1 MFRLFYIFYQV
12 LLLFMVPFLFLQFL
26 CKKKIKGF
34 KEQFVVQFFGYSNV
48 TQESNK
54 ILKKNVVWVHAVS
67 LGEVQGVTPLLEKLH
82 AIEPDR
88 MIFLTVTTKTAW
100 DYMQQYMKT
109 IILLDAQKFKME
121 VLPLDFPWAI
131 KRFCKDLK
139 PSVLVLMETEI
150 WPNLIRSCKMNKA
163 RVILVNGRL
172 SPGSFRAYKMGKR
185 FFCGILNEIDVVVA
199 QSDKDSDRFKE
210 LGYEKEVPVFGN
222 LKFDVRPKKHH
233 LVNGGELRS
242 RLAKKTVWLALSTRE
257 GEEKEISTSWKQR
270 TFSEKDEV
278 LIIVPRHPERFYKV
292 LREVELGGCTADTKT
307 NFLRQKNTYSKGC
320 PSILIG
326 DSIGEVQM
334 YLAASDLVLIGGSV
348 ISRGGQN
355 PLEACIQKK
364 TIFFGSYMF
373 NFENISNDLIK
384 EKGAVQIKTYQEWF
398 SEGEKILNDENRW
411 KSLRDNAFDFISR
424 RGGSSEKYADLI
436 LNDQQS
442 FNSNH

>member
-1 MFRLFYIFYQV
+1 
-12 LLLFMVPFLFLQFL
+12 MVR
-26 CKKKIKGF
+26 
-34 KEQFVVQFFGYSNV
+34 FFGYSNV
-48 TQESNK
+48 IQGSNK
-54 ILKKNVVWVHAVS
+54 RLKKNLVWIHAVS

-82 AIEPDR
+82 ERGPDCT
-88 MIFLTVTTKTAW
+88 IFLTVTTKTAW
-100 DYMQQYMKT
+100 DYMQQYLKT
-109 IILLDAQKFKME
+109 VIFLDAQKFKME
-121 VLPLDFPWAI
+121 ILPLDFPWAT

-150 WPNLIRSCKMNKA
+150 WPNLIRSCKMNKT

-172 SPGSFRAYKMGKR
+172 SPGSFRAYKMGKM
-185 FFCGILNEIDVVVA
+185 FFRRILNEIDVVVA

-210 LGYEKEVPVFGN
+210 LGYEKKVSVVSN

-257 GEEKEISTSWKQR
+257 GEEKEISTLWKQR
-270 TFSEKDEV
+270 MFSEKDEV

-292 LREVELGGCTADTKT
+292 LREVEIAGCIADTKT
-307 NFLRQKNTYSKGC
+307 NFLRQESIYSKKC

-334 YLAASDLVLIGGSV
+334 YLAASDMVLIGGSV
-348 ISRGGQN
+348 IRKGGQN

-364 TIFFGSYMF
+364 IIFFGNYMF

-384 EKGAVQIKTYQEWF
+384 EKGAVLIKTYNEWF
-398 SEGEKILNDENRW
+398 SEGQKILNDENRCN
-411 KSLRDNAFDFISR
+411 SLRDNAFDFIAR

-436 LNDQQS
+436 LND
-442 FNSNH
+442 

>member
-1 MFRLFYIFYQV
+1 
-12 LLLFMVPFLFLQFL
+12 MVR
-26 CKKKIKGF
+26 
-34 KEQFVVQFFGYSNV
+34 FFGYSDV
-48 TQESNK
+48 IQGSHK
-54 ILKKNVVWVHAVS
+54 RLKKNLVWIHAVS

-82 AIEPDR
+82 ERVPDCT
-88 MIFLTVTTKTAW
+88 IFLTVTTKTAW
-100 DYMQQYMKT
+100 DYMQQYLKT
-109 IILLDAQKFKME
+109 VIFLDAQKFRME
-121 VLPLDFPWAI
+121 ILPLDFPWAT
-131 KRFCKDLK
+131 KRFCQDLK
-139 PSVLVLMETEI
+139 PSVLALMETEI
-150 WPNLIRSCKMNKA
+150 WPNLIRSCKMNKT
-163 RVILVNGRL
+163 RVIVVNGRL
-172 SPGSFRAYKMGKR
+172 SPGSFRAYKMGKM
-185 FFCGILNEIDVVVA
+185 FFRKILNEIDIVVA
-199 QSDKDSDRFKE
+199 QSDKDSERFKE
-210 LGYEKEVPVFGN
+210 LGYEKKISVVSN

-233 LVNGGELRS
+233 LVNGEELRS

-257 GEEKEISTSWKQR
+257 GEEKEISSLWKQR
-270 TFSEKDEV
+270 IFSEKDEV

-292 LREVELGGCTADTKT
+292 LREVEITGCITDTKT
-307 NFLRQKNTYSKGC
+307 NFLKQESMYPKKC

-334 YLAASDLVLIGGSV
+334 YLAASDIVLIGGSV
-348 ISRGGQN
+348 IRKGGQN

-364 TIFFGSYMF
+364 IIFFGSYMF

-384 EKGAVQIKTYQEWF
+384 EKGAVLIKTYQEWF

>member
-1 MFRLFYIFYQV
+1 MSRLFYIFYLI
-12 LLLFMVPFLFLQFL
+12 LLLSLVPFLFVQFL

-34 KEQFVVQFFGYSNV
+34 KEQFMVRFFGYSDV
-48 TQESNK
+48 IHDSNK
-54 ILKKNVVWVHAVS
+54 RLKKNLVWIHAVS

-82 AIEPDR
+82 ERGPDR

-100 DYMQQYMKT
+100 DYMQQYLKT
-109 IILLDAQKFKME
+109 VIFLDAQKFKME
-121 VLPLDFPWAI
+121 ILPLDFPWAT

-150 WPNLIRSCKMNKA
+150 WPNLIRSCKMNKT

-185 FFCGILNEIDVVVA
+185 FFRGILNEIDAVVA
-199 QSDKDSDRFKE
+199 QSDKDSERFKE

-270 TFSEKDEV
+270 MFSEKDEV

-292 LREVELGGCTADTKT
+292 LREVEIIGCIADTKT
-307 NFLRQKNTYSKGC
+307 NFLRQESIYPKGM
-320 PSILIG
+320 S
-326 DSIGEVQM
+326 
-334 YLAASDLVLIGGSV
+334 
-348 ISRGGQN
+348 
-355 PLEACIQKK
+355 
-364 TIFFGSYMF
+364 
-373 NFENISNDLIK
+373 
-384 EKGAVQIKTYQEWF
+384 
-398 SEGEKILNDENRW
+398 
-411 KSLRDNAFDFISR
+411 
-424 RGGSSEKYADLI
+424 
-436 LNDQQS
+436 
-442 FNSNH
+442 